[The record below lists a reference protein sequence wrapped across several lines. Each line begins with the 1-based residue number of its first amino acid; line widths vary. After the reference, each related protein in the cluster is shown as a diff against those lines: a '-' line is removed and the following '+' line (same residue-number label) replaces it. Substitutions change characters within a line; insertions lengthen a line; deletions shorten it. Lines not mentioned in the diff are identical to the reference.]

1 MGRPALKLK
10 VMLSKPEKENNHEN
24 IILALALMLSACT
37 VTHGSFTVMSNKIVD
52 IKNFD
57 LGKSERIKGVTGE
70 NMEHIIIF
78 IPTGVPSIT
87 NALNDAFDKTDTDIM
102 TDVTLKSW
110 YWYIPY
116 IYGNAGW
123 EVSGDAIKTR
133 RN

>member
-1 MGRPALKLK
+1 MK
-10 VMLSKPEKENNHEN
+10 N

-57 LGKSERIKGVTGE
+57 LGKSERIKGE

>member
-1 MGRPALKLK
+1 MK
-10 VMLSKPEKENNHEN
+10 N

-123 EVSGDAIKTR
+123 DVSGDAINTR

>member
-1 MGRPALKLK
+1 M
-10 VMLSKPEKENNHEN
+10 
-24 IILALALMLSACT
+24 I
-37 VTHGSFTVMSNKIVD
+37 SNKNVNLNKVD
-52 IKNFD
+52 IDKLPQSKNV
-57 LGKSERIKGVTGE
+57 IGE
-70 NMEHIIIF
+70 DKKFVFLF